1 MSPDPIIVERIL
13 TQASEVFGNREA
25 AEAWM
30 SRPAMGLDGQRPID
44 CLQAA
49 EGVRVVRDV
58 LARLEYCV
66 YS

>member
-1 MSPDPIIVERIL
+1 MSPAPSIAEQIL
-13 TQASEVFGNREA
+13 SMAAEVFGGREL

-30 SRPAMGLDGQRPID
+30 HRPAMGLDGQRPID
-44 CLQAA
+44 WLQTA
-49 EGVRVVRDV
+49 EGVQVVRDF